1 MEKLNTATTAE
12 EKKGIFAPLSERGQ
26 EISPLGADV
35 VHPIGEVGVAHPGPR
50 S

>member
-12 EKKGIFAPLSERGQ
+12 EKEIFAPLSEPGQ

-35 VHPIGEVGVAHPGPR
+35 VHPIGEVGAAHPGPR